1 MAVDQAYSDSFLS
14 SVSQLGVPEGFM
26 SAILDTAS
34 VNIGAGDQW
43 EALSIPAG
51 TLVTEVGLLIMTAEG
66 ATMTIDVGAS
76 DPDGFL
82 DGVNGN
88 VANAVYNSLED
99 GSPAKAGGEYFSSAD
114 TIDVTFVNAADT
126 AKVMIWCRY
135 VASKDL

>member
-14 SVSQLGVPEGFM
+14 SKGQLSVPQGYM

-66 ATMTIDVGAS
+66 ATMTIDVGSA

-88 VANAVYNSLED
+88 VESAVYNSLED
-99 GSPAKAGGEYFSSAD
+99 GVAALAGGQYFPTAD
-114 TIDVTFVNAADT
+114 TIDVKFVNAADT
-126 AKVMIWCRY
+126 AKVMIFCRY
-135 VASKDL
+135 VESKDL